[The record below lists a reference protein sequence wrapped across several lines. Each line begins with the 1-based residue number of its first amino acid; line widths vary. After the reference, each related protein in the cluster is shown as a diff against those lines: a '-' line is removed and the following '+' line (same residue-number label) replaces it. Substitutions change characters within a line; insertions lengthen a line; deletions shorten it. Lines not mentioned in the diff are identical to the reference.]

1 MSLYYDQ
8 DNYDLSSSVETGGLL
23 AELPFELI
31 KESIMEQ
38 IADPMSTNINYI
50 DTIVDK
56 CNMYLEEYSDDEDV
70 VNEVNEQLRDFFVTI
85 ITEIDN
91 KFSLGLDIND
101 ISSYTNFVEI
111 GEVIYK
117 YFILRYK
124 KNITKFITKF
134 IFSNKKTICGYY
146 ADKTKKD
153 VSTLAFKK
161 QIKNPDDLCIL
172 TNLPSIMRYIIELD
186 IEPLQFVELS
196 SGQDN
201 YEAGIIKQL
210 IKSGK
215 LIGDFYEQYM
225 EMCMDSHDYIIDEL
239 QTDIRIK
246 ILNKIT
252 K

>member
-8 DNYDLSSSVETGGLL
+8 DEYDLSSTVETGGLL

-38 IADPMSTNINYI
+38 ISDPMSTNINYI
-50 DTIVDK
+50 DIIVDK
-56 CNMYLEEYSDDEDV
+56 CEVYINEYQDDQNIV
-70 VNEVNEQLRDFFVTI
+70 AEVNEHLRDFFISI

-91 KFSLGLDIND
+91 KFSLGLDIED
-101 ISSYTNFVEI
+101 IAGYTNVVEI
-111 GEVIYK
+111 GECIYK

-134 IFSNKKTICGYY
+134 IFSNKKSICAYY
-146 ADKTKKD
+146 SDKTKKD
-153 VSTLAFKK
+153 VSTLAYKK

-172 TNLPSIMRYIIELD
+172 TNLPSIMRYIIDLD
-186 IEPLQFVELS
+186 IEPMNFVELS

-201 YEAGIIKQL
+201 FEAGIIKQL
-210 IKSGK
+210 IKSGRM
-215 LIGDFYEQYM
+215 IGDFYESYM
-225 EMCMDSHDYIIDEL
+225 RLCVDSHDYIIDEL
-239 QTDIRIK
+239 QTEIRIK
-246 ILNKIT
+246 ILKKIS

>member
-1 MSLYYDQ
+1 MKKMSLYYDQ

-56 CNMYLEEYSDDEDV
+56 CNMYLEEYSDVEDV

-124 KNITKFITKF
+124 KNITKFIVEEPSLNEIF
-134 IFSNKKTICGYY
+134 ITLYLFMFSK
-146 ADKTKKD
+146 
-153 VSTLAFKK
+153 
-161 QIKNPDDLCIL
+161 
-172 TNLPSIMRYIIELD
+172 
-186 IEPLQFVELS
+186 
-196 SGQDN
+196 
-201 YEAGIIKQL
+201 
-210 IKSGK
+210 
-215 LIGDFYEQYM
+215 
-225 EMCMDSHDYIIDEL
+225 
-239 QTDIRIK
+239 
-246 ILNKIT
+246 
-252 K
+252 